1 MENETKPL
9 RLYADKNMA
18 SDWMYIPLLYPFWG
32 PQYKDSTPYLTLAFS
47 KHGWD
52 PKYFALVDKP
62 KDAEFIVFPHEYWL
76 AKRNFPELID
86 AYVAFSKKH
95 GVPLLVDALGDP
107 DGVIGLP
114 NARIMRNTQYRF
126 HNPKDEIPTPYAV
139 EDLLESYCAGKVTP
153 REKGEVPSVGFI
165 GFTGYTLKQRLRTM
179 VKEIPLRLKTFFVD
193 RRYITQWSGR
203 FWREW
208 MMDAFDASP
217 RVKTNFIKRLSYSGH
232 VKTVAGDMK
241 KNREEF
247 VDNLINSDYGLVI
260 RGDPN
265 SSQRFYEV
273 MAVGRIPLLIDTEC
287 VLPLEHLIDYRE
299 FCVIIDYKDLKRA
312 PDILADFHA
321 KLSPEKFRDM
331 QFKAREAYEKYLR
344 IDSFSKFLP
353 GLLRESLK

>member
-1 MENETKPL
+1 
-9 RLYADKNMA
+9 
-18 SDWMYIPLLYPFWG
+18 
-32 PQYKDSTPYLTLAFS
+32 
-47 KHGWD
+47 
-52 PKYFALVDKP
+52 
-62 KDAEFIVFPHEYWL
+62 
-76 AKRNFPELID
+76 
-86 AYVAFSKKH
+86 
-95 GVPLLVDALGDP
+95 
-107 DGVIGLP
+107 
-114 NARIMRNTQYRF
+114 
-126 HNPKDEIPTPYAV
+126 
-139 EDLLESYCAGKVTP
+139 
-153 REKGEVPSVGFI
+153 
-165 GFTGYTLKQRLRTM
+165 
-179 VKEIPLRLKTFFVD
+179 
-193 RRYITQWSGR
+193 
-203 FWREW
+203 